1 MTRADLPFGTQCCQV
16 AHAALDFAIAFPVLT
31 ADWHASANTLVV
43 LAVRD
48 ELALSWMGQDAEAAS
63 LAVVKV
69 HEPDLGGALTAI
81 AVEPAGWRL
90 LRGVP
95 KAFASDPSF
104 RSVLGGGD

>member
-1 MTRADLPFGTQCCQV
+1 V
-16 AHAALDFAIAFPVLT
+16 AHAALDFATAFPALT
-31 ADWHASANTLVV
+31 ADWHASSNTLVV

-48 ELALSWMGQDAEAAS
+48 ELALSWLGQDAEAAG
-63 LAVVKV
+63 LATLKV

-95 KAFASDPSF
+95 KALTSDPNS
-104 RSVLGGGD
+104 RAELGRR